1 MFTGF
6 YSKEIN
12 NTTLLLVSDKFIFLG
27 KNKKLSDNILVYK
40 NDNTFFIQV
49 TEISLFE
56 KVNGKMLINIKYSFN
71 PSILSWILGICFFPF
86 GFLIFILPNKA
97 KDEFEFLLNSIEL

>member
-6 YSKEIN
+6 YSKEIKS
-12 NTTLLLVSDKFIFLG
+12 TTLILVSNKFNFLG
-27 KNKKLSDNILVYK
+27 MHKKLSDNIIVYK
-40 NDNTFFIQV
+40 NNNTFFIQL

-71 PSILSWILGICFFPF
+71 PNLLSWILGICFFPF
-86 GFLIFILPNKA
+86 GFLIFLLPNKA
-97 KDEFEFLLNSIEL
+97 KDEFEFLLKSIEL